1 MSTPYEFESWNSDVE
16 LGNGREFE
24 DSEAEWEAEFRRP
37 AWRPRLVARPGI
49 IRRRPRRPRPVA
61 RPGIIPRRPF
71 RPLPFRGWRPTRW
84 PRPPRPIYYPVILPQ
99 WGGWPPEGPPREP
112 AAGPRGGGAP
122 PAEPAFAEPPLAE
135 PAFAEPPGAEPPL
148 AEPPGAEPAAAATP
162 DMEPPAAEPPV
173 AQPPAGMPPAEPS
186 GTSGALP
193 SEEFYIE
200 PEAFEYQ
207 SELGETFE
215 GELSRMA
222 RPCGCPSCRRGE
234 LCPCKSQKEDLMT
247 SMRDI
252 QPEAFEFEPEFS
264 FGKFDSR
271 PAKRGV
277 YETELELEDEY
288 PEEPFPLPKWPPS
301 RIFNPPPAQTIPAG
315 PSKTFSPCQAIKDDF
330 TKLTLAVDDL
340 KNQLRQRPP
349 SLARVSNRADVVTAL
364 SRQIV
369 SRLKKLSYVQQG
381 CTQQD
386 MKLFA
391 SSVTVMRGG
400 GDDPDTGSWPPAS
413 SSSVQGPRKQARE
426 SLRHLL
432 HWIRRAERDFPRI
445 QPEMSF
451 GEFES
456 DFEGEAPMSEFEW
469 GAHEFEVA
477 VPRTIHRLDCAAGCP
492 GGLTEAQCA
501 PLVSQAII
509 QAIKLANT
517 AASKLEAPTKIEPGK
532 RDNDAKE
539 TARLFRAFFGH
550 DPSNPISYAGNEASG
565 VSVAK
570 RFRAVAKEL
579 GGERRMIFRCV
590 PATCPAGADSNPGD
604 AAHPACCR
612 VGSRAFAVI
621 NRPELR
627 SVVHLCPP
635 FWNLPAASRGGT
647 ILHEM
652 LHLLFAT
659 GPHGFLAHAG
669 RRANAHCYKAFA
681 LRVGGYGRDLDA
693 TCACWGLPTNNE
705 CRRRIGLPPI

>member
-1 MSTPYEFESWNSDVE
+1 MNGELNFEAVPFGAYETVAPEQGGFELE
-16 LGNGREFE
+16 EEIGRRARSRSRPRGF
-24 DSEAEWEAEFRRP
+24 APRVMPKRPGPPPAFRPGTRKKP
-37 AWRPRLVARPGI
+37 PVYPPRFPRFPPRWPWRPVGGYGVVPEPYPAE
-49 IRRRPRRPRPVA
+49 
-61 RPGIIPRRPF
+61 
-71 RPLPFRGWRPTRW
+71 PLPAGSEYMRWVQSALNDVLGLRLPVNGVADSATRSAI
-84 PRPPRPIYYPVILPQ
+84 RSFQQRNGLPAD
-99 WGGWPPEGPPREP
+99 GVVGPDTERALIAARDGPSARAGAGPETSEP
-112 AAGPRGGGAP
+112 AAGISEPGATQSM
-122 PAEPAFAEPPLAE
+122 EPAPT
-135 PAFAEPPGAEPPL
+135 
-148 AEPPGAEPAAAATP
+148 PAAA
-162 DMEPPAAEPPV
+162 
-173 AQPPAGMPPAEPS
+173 
-186 GTSGALP
+186 GA
-193 SEEFYIE
+193 
-200 PEAFEYQ
+200 
-207 SELGETFE
+207 E

-234 LCPCKSQKEDLMT
+234 PCPCRSQKEDLMT

-264 FGKFDSR
+264 FGEFDSR

-315 PSKTFSPCQAIKDDF
+315 PYKTFSPCQAIKDDF

-391 SSVTVMRGG
+391 SSVNVMRGR

-456 DFEGEAPMSEFEW
+456 EFEGEAPMGEFEW

-477 VPRTIHRLDCAAGCP
+477 IPGTIHRLDCAAGCP

-501 PLVSQAII
+501 PIVRRAVT
-509 QAIKLANT
+509 QAIKLANN
-517 AASKLEAPTKIEPGK
+517 AAKKLEALTKIEPSK

-550 DPSNPISYAGNEASG
+550 DPSKLISGEASG
-565 VSVAK
+565 VSVTN
-570 RFRAVAKEL
+570 RFLAVANEL
-579 GGERRMIFRCV
+579 AGGRRIVFRCLPTHV
-590 PATCPAGADSNPGD
+590 PCADADLTCCAPGA
-604 AAHPACCR
+604 
-612 VGSRAFAVI
+612 RAWGAQHLVP
-621 NRPELR
+621 N
-627 SVVHLCPP
+627 VVHLCEL
-635 FWNLPAASRGGT
+635 FWAPGIGLPGLPIETFRGAV

-652 LHLLFAT
+652 LHVLF
-659 GPHGFLAHAG
+659 GPHTPRGFLGDVG
-669 RRANAHCYKAFA
+669 RRANAHCYRAFA
-681 LRVGGYGRDLDA
+681 LRVARFGQDLGA
-693 TCACWGLPTNNE
+693 
-705 CRRRIGLPPI
+705 IGNCPPL